1 MSCVDIAP
9 NVEGEHREQMQ
20 GVLDE
25 DKLVE
30 VPMRQSELDDE
41 ALY

>member
-1 MSCVDIAP
+1 
-9 NVEGEHREQMQ
+9 MQ